1 VSLPVAGWYPD
12 LYRQARFRFWDG
24 TKWTPDAAG
33 QPVTGG
39 NARVPPPGLPVA
51 YGYAP
56 MAPPPGPPVA
66 SGHAPAPSPPAA
78 PVGYRHAP
86 VVRSPRNVW
95 CRLDERV
102 AAMRTESAMPW
113 GMRPI
118 LIPTLAFLA
127 VIVGGG
133 LLAALWN
140 PTGPSRASAGLL
152 LAVLAYAVIG
162 AAVWYAGR
170 PIARRHGGW
179 AATFGWS
186 RPTPADAVPVVP
198 WLLANMAARLI
209 AGDIIVRTVPAWRH
223 ARASNVNLH
232 GRPTSVIIE
241 ALIVVAIIAPPIEEL
256 WFRGVILRTLMHRYP
271 FWPAAIACSLM
282 FGLFHT
288 YQLDTLAGAAL
299 LGVSTAVFG
308 LGQCLLVRR
317 HVGLNTAIGVHSLN
331 NFVVALLTLVVLTH
345 S

>member
-12 LYRQARFRFWDG
+12 
-24 TKWTPDAAG
+24 P
-33 QPVTGG
+33 
-39 NARVPPPGLPVA
+39 
-51 YGYAP
+51 YGPTRA
-56 MAPPPGPPVA
+56 
-66 SGHAPAPSPPAA
+66 
-78 PVGYRHAP
+78 
-86 VVRSPRNVW
+86 
-95 CRLDERV
+95 
-102 AAMRTESAMPW
+102 ESAVPW

-127 VIVGGG
+127 VVVTGG

-140 PTGPSRASAGLL
+140 STGASRASAGLL
-152 LAVLAYAVIG
+152 LAVVGYAVIA

-186 RPTPADAVPVVP
+186 RPTAADAVPVVP

-209 AGDIIVRTVPAWRH
+209 AGDILVSAVPAWRH
-223 ARASNVNLH
+223 ASASNVNLH
-232 GRPTSVIIE
+232 GRPTSAIIE

-256 WFRGVILRTLMHRYP
+256 WFRGLILRTLMRRYP

-299 LGVSTAVFG
+299 LGISTALFG
-308 LGQCLLVRR
+308 LGQCMLVRR
-317 HVGLNTAIGVHSLN
+317 HVRLNAAIGVHSLN
-331 NFVVALLTLVVLTH
+331 NFTVALLTLVVLTH